1 MKNKAL
7 TTIVLIVAIVVIVG
21 KSFFYVVP
29 ETQQVVV
36 TQFGEFKRIVKDAG
50 LKFKIPFI
58 ETINR
63 FDKRVLIWDGNP
75 SQVPTREKR
84 YIEVDTYARW
94 QIEDPLK
101 FFKTL
106 RTQSRALKKLDD
118 IVDASVRDQISNN
131 DLIETVRDS
140 SREMIMKID
149 VEGERGD
156 ELVKV
161 TKGRSVIEKN
171 IFEDS
176 EKSVKDYGIKLIDVR
191 IKRLNYV
198 EQVRRKVYGRMREER
213 LRVAEKYLSEGKGE
227 MMKVRGEIE
236 NEKKRILSEAYR
248 KSQEIKGQADAEAT
262 KIYAQAYSK
271 DPEFYAFSR
280 SLDSYEKSL
289 TASSTLILSTSSQYL
304 KYLTDDNTS
313 KD

>member
-7 TTIVLIVAIVVIVG
+7 TAIALVVVVIILVG
-21 KSFFYVVP
+21 QSFFYVVP

-36 TQFGEFKRIVKDAG
+36 TQFGEFKRVVKDAG

-58 ETINR
+58 EKINR
-63 FDKRVLIWDGNP
+63 FDKRVLIWDGSP

-118 IVDASVRDQISNN
+118 IVDSSVRDQISNN

-149 VEGERGD
+149 IEGERGD

-161 TKGRSVIEKN
+161 SKGRSVIEEN

-176 EKSVKDYGIKLIDVR
+176 KKSVKDYGIKLIDVR

-198 EQVRRKVYGRMREER
+198 EQVRKKVYGRMREER
-213 LRVAEKYLSEGKGE
+213 LRVAEKYLSEGQGE

-236 NEKKRILSEAYR
+236 NEKKKILSEAYR
-248 KSQEIKGQADAEAT
+248 KSQEIKGAADAKAI
-262 KIYAQAYSK
+262 KIYADAYSK

-289 TASSTLILSTSSQYL
+289 TGSSTLILSTGSGYL
-304 KYLTDDNTS
+304 KYLTDDANPV
-313 KD
+313 K